1 MPDHTF
7 RQLCRYRF
15 DRFMSRGGSSIFISL
30 VIVTLGS
37 FLLIGMLRW
46 GTMLIQPGGVSDD
59 TNTTYLGQLYT
70 IWLALTDPGNMNQD
84 KFASPL
90 YKVTA
95 VMAGLAG
102 VVIFSMLIAF
112 ITTALDQKIGD
123 LKKGRSKVIE
133 SGHTLILGWG
143 DRVPEIIRELVIANE
158 SEDRPRVVILA
169 EQDKEAMDDY
179 LSLHRPDT
187 KNTQVITRSGKVSS
201 LVNLDIVSVKTCKSV
216 IILPWCTDAEPQA
229 EKDASDTRV
238 IKTVLGL
245 VASKREGQ
253 ELNIVA
259 ELFNTRSRKIAKDI
273 TEAVTCV
280 DGLDILAKILVQTS
294 RSIGLSVVYN
304 EVMSFEGVEMYLWG
318 REEEADWKGITYGQ
332 AQFRFPD
339 GIPIGLRRA
348 DQSLHI
354 NPPVDTVLEPGD
366 DVIIIAED
374 DSTIAFEDKPVAT
387 PTPHEL
393 AGGANTQRIERE
405 LIIGWNAKAPIII
418 EQYADYVLEGSVVDV
433 MLPDPPQEVRDKIAE
448 LQTEQPA
455 LKLSLIDADPLKPQA
470 LLDLEPFQYDNI
482 ILLSQGGVEIDPETV
497 DSETIIILLQLRRI
511 FDDHPEQAKNTK
523 LISEVMDSDN
533 MELVSRAGVNDFIV
547 SNRLVSMLL
556 AQVSEEPAINDVYAD
571 LFEEDGSEIYLKPA
585 SLYFRGLPGEFT
597 YADMMAVAQKR
608 KECCIGVKIAA
619 DEQDMRKNFGV
630 KLIPEKNTVY
640 TLGPEDRLIV
650 VAEDET

>member
-1 MPDHTF
+1 MPDYTF
-7 RQLCRYRF
+7 RQLARYRF
-15 DRFMSRGGSSIFISL
+15 DRFMSRGGSSIFLSL
-30 VIVTLGS
+30 IIVTLAV
-37 FLLIGMLRW
+37 FLLIGVLRW
-46 GTMLIQPGGVSDD
+46 ITYLIYPDGASAETTD
-59 TNTTYLGQLYT
+59 TYLGQLYT

-84 KFASPL
+84 KFAHPV
-90 YKVTA
+90 YKITA

-143 DRVPEIIRELVIANE
+143 DRVPEILRELVIANE
-158 SEDRPRVVILA
+158 SEHKPSVVILA
-169 EQDKEAMDDY
+169 EQDKEEMDDY
-179 LSLHRPDT
+179 LALHMPDT
-187 KNTQVITRSGKVSS
+187 KNTRVITRSGKVSS
-201 LVNLDIVSVKTCKSV
+201 LVNLDIASVKTCKSV
-216 IILPWCTDAEPQA
+216 IVLPWCTDSESQA

-245 VASKREGQ
+245 VASKREDQ
-253 ELNIVA
+253 EMNIVA
-259 ELFNTRSRKIAKDI
+259 ELFNTRSRKIAQDI
-273 TEAVTCV
+273 TDEVTCV

-304 EVMSFEGVEMYLWG
+304 EVMSFDGVEMYLWG
-318 REEEADWKGITYGQ
+318 GEQGVAWGGITYGRV
-332 AQFRFPD
+332 QFHFPD
-339 GIPIGLRRA
+339 GIPIGLRRV
-348 DQSLHI
+348 DGSLQI
-354 NPPVDTVLEPGD
+354 NPPLETVLNDGD

-374 DSTIAFEDKPVAT
+374 DSTIAFEAKPAAE
-387 PTPHEL
+387 PTEYEL
-393 AGGANTQRIERE
+393 AGGANIQRIEHE

-433 MLPDPPQEVRDKIAE
+433 MLPDPQAAVRERIAE
-448 LQTEQPA
+448 LQAALPA
-455 LKLSLIDADPLKPQA
+455 LKLSLIDADPLQPDA
-470 LLDLEPFQYDNI
+470 LLAIEPFQYDNI
-482 ILLSQGGVEIDPETV
+482 IMLSQGGMAIDPETV

-511 FDDHPEQAKNTK
+511 FADHPERAGHTK

-585 SLYFRGLPGEFT
+585 PLYFKDLPGEYT
-597 YADMMAVAQKR
+597 YADMMAIAQKR
-608 KECCIGVKIAA
+608 GECCIGVKIAEH
-619 DEQDMRKNFGV
+619 EQDMSRNFGV
-630 KLIPEKNTVY
+630 KLIPEKNTRY
-640 TLGPEDRLIV
+640 TLGLKDRLIV

>member
-1 MPDHTF
+1 MADHTF

-15 DRFMSRGGSSIFISL
+15 DRFMSRGGSSIFLSL
-30 VIVTLGS
+30 LIVTLGS
-37 FLLIGMLRW
+37 FLLIGVLRW
-46 GTMLIQPGGVSDD
+46 VTMLIWPHGTSPETDES
-59 TNTTYLGQLYT
+59 YMGQLYT

-84 KFASPL
+84 KFASPV
-90 YKVTA
+90 YKITA
-95 VMAGLAG
+95 VMAGMAG
-102 VVIFSMLIAF
+102 IVIFSMLIGF

-158 SEDRPRVVILA
+158 SEDRPRIVILA
-169 EQDKEAMDDY
+169 ENDKEEMDDY
-179 LSLHRPDT
+179 LALHMPDT
-187 KNTQVITRSGKVSS
+187 QNTQVITRSGKVSS
-201 LVNLDIVSVKTCKSV
+201 LINLDVVSVKTCKSV
-216 IILPWCTDAEPQA
+216 IILPWCTDAESQA

-245 VASKREGQ
+245 VASKHEGQ

-259 ELFNTRSRKIAKDI
+259 ELFNTRSRKIATDI
-273 TEAVTCV
+273 TDEVTCV

-304 EVMSFEGVEMYLWG
+304 EVMSFDGVEMYLWG
-318 REEEADWKGITYGQ
+318 GEDAVDWGGITYGKV
-332 AQFRFPD
+332 QFHFPD

-348 DQSLHI
+348 DGSLLI
-354 NPPVDTVLEPGD
+354 NPALDTVLNPGD

-374 DSTIAFEDKPVAT
+374 DSTIAFEETPVAE
-387 PTPHEL
+387 PTEHDL

-433 MLPDPPQEVRDKIAE
+433 LMPDPPDEVREKIAQ
-448 LQTEQPA
+448 LQEEQPA
-455 LKLSLIDADPLKPQA
+455 LKLSLIDADPLKPEA
-470 LLDLEPFQYDNI
+470 LLALEPFQYDNI

-511 FDDHPEQAKNTK
+511 FDDHPEQASNTK

-585 SLYFRGLPGEFT
+585 SLYFKELPGEYT
-597 YADMMAVAQKR
+597 YADMMRIAQKR
-608 KECCIGVKIAA
+608 GECCIGVKIAQH
-619 DEQDMRKNFGV
+619 EQDMSKNFGV
-630 KLIPEKNTVY
+630 KLIPEKNTRY
-640 TLGPEDRLIV
+640 TLGPDDRLIV

>member
-15 DRFMSRGGSSIFISL
+15 DRFMSRGGSSIFLSL
-30 VIVTLGS
+30 IIITLGS
-37 FLLIGMLRW
+37 FLLIGVLRW
-46 GTMLIQPGGVSDD
+46 VTMLIWPEGTSGE
-59 TNTTYLGQLYT
+59 TNQTYMGQLYT

-84 KFASPL
+84 KFASPA

-95 VMAGLAG
+95 IMAGMAG
-102 VVIFSMLIAF
+102 IVIFSMLIGF

-133 SGHTLILGWG
+133 SDHTLILGWG

-158 SEDRPRVVILA
+158 SEDKPRVVILA
-169 EQDKEAMDDY
+169 EEDKEVMDDY
-179 LSLHRPDT
+179 LALHQPDT
-187 KNTQVITRSGKVSS
+187 KNTQVVTRSGKVSS

-216 IILPWCTDAEPQA
+216 IILPWCTDAESQQ

-245 VASKREGQ
+245 VASKREDQ

-259 ELFNTRSRKIAKDI
+259 ELFNTRSIKIAMDI
-273 TEAVTCV
+273 TDEVTCV

-304 EVMSFEGVEMYLWG
+304 EVMSFDGVEMYLWG
-318 REEEADWKGITYGQ
+318 GEEEVDWKGITYGKV
-332 AQFRFPD
+332 QFHFPD

-348 DQSLHI
+348 DGVLLI
-354 NPPVDTVLEPGD
+354 NPPIETVLEDGD

-374 DSTIAFEDKPVAT
+374 DSTIDFEPQPVAT
-387 PTPHEL
+387 PTDYEL
-393 AGGANTQRIERE
+393 AGSASEQRIERE
-405 LIIGWNAKAPIII
+405 LIVGWNPKAPIII

-433 MLPDPPQEVRDKIAE
+433 LLPNPPDEVRERIAE
-448 LQTEQPA
+448 LQQELPG
-455 LKLSLIDADPLKPQA
+455 LKLSLIDADPLKPEA
-470 LLDLEPFQYDNI
+470 LMALEPFQYDNI
-482 ILLSQGGVEIDPETV
+482 ILLSQGGVAIDPETV

-511 FDDHPEQAKNTK
+511 FDDHPEEAKNTK

-585 SLYFRGLPGEFT
+585 SLYFKDLPGDYT
-597 YADMMAVAQKR
+597 YADMMLVAQKR
-608 KECCIGVKIAA
+608 GECCIGVKIAEH
-619 DEQDMRKNFGV
+619 EQDMSRNFGV
-630 KLIPEKNTVY
+630 KLIPEKTTSY
-640 TLGPEDRLIV
+640 KLAPDDRLIV